1 MKTKVF
7 LSVNQLNKRF
17 YTKNK
22 PFQYAG
28 VKVMVAKVV
37 GDQLKFVD
45 GDAAQF
51 SSVQVELKD
60 LPSGQYLVFCLPKW
74 DHNHH

>member
-7 LSVNQLNKRF
+7 LAVNQLNSRF
-17 YTKNK
+17 KSKNQ
-22 PFQYAG
+22 PFEYAG

-45 GDAAQF
+45 GDAIQF
-51 SSVQVELKD
+51 NCVQLEIEN
-60 LPSGQYLVFCLPKW
+60 LPSGQYLVF
-74 DHNHH
+74 